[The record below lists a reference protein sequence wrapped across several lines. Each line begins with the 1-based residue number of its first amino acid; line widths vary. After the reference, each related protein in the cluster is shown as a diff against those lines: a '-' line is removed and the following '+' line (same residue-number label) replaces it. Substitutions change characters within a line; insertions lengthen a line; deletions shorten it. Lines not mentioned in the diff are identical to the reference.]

1 MPSTYSHYRF
11 GKEVLKALPESVQ
24 TLIEKHR
31 SLYDMGLHG
40 ADICLYYEPMTFNAV
55 KKTCFAVHKEYG
67 DELFARISPRIAS
80 SADPE
85 AFKAYLIGF
94 VCHDA
99 LDKVC
104 HPYVEK
110 VNSLQQVGHTELET
124 DLDRNWM
131 IQDGLDPMNHFPI
144 LHIDPSDFNS
154 QIIQEFFDNLTV
166 KEVQD
171 CLQGMIDVTKF
182 FFAPTEERLQE
193 LYQLLRDNNCFG
205 PMHGLIMKAK
215 ESPYSPQYYP
225 LFQRLYDEAVPLAV
239 KLIGNFVDYLENGTP
254 FVPEFHF
261 TFGAGE
267 NWESLCLE
275 A

>member
-11 GKEVLKALPESVQ
+11 GKEVLTLLPESTQALVS
-24 TLIEKHR
+24 KYR

-40 ADICLYYEPMTFNAV
+40 ADICLYYEPMSFNAV

-67 DELFARISPRIAS
+67 DGLFARIAPRIEK

-85 AFKAYLIGF
+85 AFKAYVLGF
-94 VCHDA
+94 VCHYA

-110 VNSLQQVGHTELET
+110 IHSLQQVSHTELET

-144 LHIDPSDFNS
+144 THIDPSEFNS
-154 QIIQEFFDNLTV
+154 RIIQEFFDNLTA

-205 PMHGLIMKAK
+205 PMHGLIMKANQS
-215 ESPYSPQYYP
+215 EYSPQYYP
-225 LFQRLYDEAVPLAV
+225 LFQRLYEEAVPLAV
-239 KLIGNFVDYLENGTP
+239 KLINNFTDHLETGAE

-267 NWESLCLE
+267 NWEALSLE

>member
-1 MPSTYSHYRF
+1 MPSTYSHYRY
-11 GKEVLKALPESVQ
+11 GKDVLALLPESTRALV
-24 TLIEKHR
+24 EKHR
-31 SLYDMGLHG
+31 ALYDMGLHG

-67 DELFARISPRIAS
+67 DELFARVAPLISGAP
-80 SADPE
+80 DPD

-94 VCHDA
+94 VCHYA

-110 VNSLQQVGHTELET
+110 VHSLQQVSHTELET
-124 DLDRNWM
+124 DLDRNFM
-131 IQDGLDPMNHFPI
+131 LMDGLDPMKHFPI
-144 LHIDPSDFNS
+144 LHIAPTEENS
-154 QIIQEFFDNLTV
+154 RIIQHFFANLTV
-166 KEVQD
+166 EEVQA

-182 FFAPTEERLQE
+182 FHAPTEERLQE

-205 PMHGLIMKAK
+205 PMHGLIMKAN

-225 LFQRLYDEAVPLAV
+225 LFQRLYDEAVPLGV
-239 KLIGNFVDYLENGTP
+239 RLINNFVDYLETGAAL
-254 FVPEFHF
+254 VPEFHF

-267 NWESLCLE
+267 NWESLSLE

>member
-11 GKEVLKALPESVQ
+11 GKEVLPLLPDSVQ
-24 TLIEKHR
+24 ALVNKYRE
-31 SLYDMGLHG
+31 LYDIGLHG
-40 ADICLYYEPMTFNAV
+40 ADICLYYEPMSFNAV
-55 KKTCFAVHKEYG
+55 KKTSFAVHKEYG
-67 DELFARISPRIAS
+67 DELFSRMAPRIRE
-80 SADPE
+80 ADDPD

-94 VCHDA
+94 VCHYA

-110 VNSLQQVGHTELET
+110 IHSLQQVSHTELET

-131 IQDGLDPMNHFPI
+131 LQDGLDPMVHFPI
-144 LHIDPSDFNS
+144 VHINPSDFNS
-154 QIIQEFFDNLTV
+154 KIIQGFFDNLSV
-166 KEVQD
+166 GEVQA

-182 FFAPTEERLQE
+182 FHAPTEERLQE
-193 LYQLLRDNNCFG
+193 LYQLLRENNCFG
-205 PMHGLIMKAK
+205 PMHGLIMKANQ
-215 ESPYSPQYYP
+215 SPYSPQYYS

-239 KLIGNFVDYLENGTP
+239 KLINNYVDHLNNGTE

-267 NWESLCLE
+267 NWESLSLE

>member
-11 GKEVLKALPESVQ
+11 GKDVLARLPEKTQ
-24 TLIEKHR
+24 ALIEKHR
-31 SLYDMGLHG
+31 PLYDMGLHG

-67 DELFARISPRIAS
+67 DELFTRMTPRLKEV
-80 SADPE
+80 ADPE
-85 AFKAYLIGF
+85 AFLVYLLGF
-94 VCHDA
+94 VCHYA

-110 VNSLQQVGHTELET
+110 VHSLQQVSHTELET
-124 DLDRNWM
+124 DLDRNFM
-131 IQDGLDPMNHFPI
+131 LLDGLDPMSHFPI
-144 LHIDPSDFNS
+144 GHIVPTEENS
-154 QIIQEFFDNLTV
+154 RVIQWFFDNLTV
-166 KEVQD
+166 QEVQD

-193 LYQLLRDNNCFG
+193 LYQILRENNCFG
-205 PMHGLIMKAK
+205 PMHGLIMKANQ
-215 ESPYSPQYYP
+215 SPYSPQYYP
-225 LFQRLYDEAVPLAV
+225 LFQRLYDEAVPLGV
-239 KLIGNFVDYLENGTP
+239 KLINSFMDWLETGADLA
-254 FVPEFHF
+254 PEFHF

-267 NWESLCLE
+267 NWEALSLE

>member
-11 GKEVLKALPESVQ
+11 GKEVLTLLPESVQ
-24 TLIEKHR
+24 ALAEKNR
-31 SLYDMGLHG
+31 GLYDIGLHG
-40 ADICLYYEPMTFNAV
+40 GDICLYYEPMTFTAV

-67 DELFARISPRIAS
+67 DELFTRMTPRIGTS
-80 SADPE
+80 SDPD

-94 VCHDA
+94 ICHYA

-110 VNSLQQVGHTELET
+110 IHSLQQVSHTELET

-131 IQDGLDPMNHFPI
+131 IQDGLDPMSHFPI
-144 LHIDPSDFNS
+144 THINPSEFHS
-154 QIIQEFFDNLTV
+154 TIIQEFFDNLSV

-171 CLQGMIDVTKF
+171 SLQGMIDVTKF
-182 FFAPTEERLQE
+182 FHAPTEKRLQE

-205 PMHGLIMKAK
+205 PMHGLIMKANQ
-215 ESPYSPQYYP
+215 SPYSPQYYP

-239 KLIGNFVDYLENGTP
+239 KLINNYMDYLANGTP

-261 TFGAGE
+261 TFGPGE
-267 NWESLCLE
+267 NWESLSLE

>member
-11 GKEVLKALPESVQ
+11 GKDVLALLPPELQ

-31 SLYDMGLHG
+31 PLYDMGLHG

-67 DELFARISPRIAS
+67 DELFSRMAQRLAEV
-80 SADPE
+80 ADPE
-85 AFKAYLIGF
+85 AFKAYLLGF
-94 VCHDA
+94 VCHYA

-110 VNSLQQVGHTELET
+110 VHSLQQVSHTELET
-124 DLDRNWM
+124 DLDRNFM
-131 IQDGLDPMNHFPI
+131 LLDGLDPMNHFPI
-144 LHIDPSDFNS
+144 LHIVPTEENARV
-154 QIIQEFFDNLTV
+154 IRWFFDNLTEQ
-166 KEVQD
+166 EVRD

-193 LYQLLRDNNCFG
+193 LYQLLRENNCFG
-205 PMHGLIMKAK
+205 PMHGLIMKANQ
-215 ESPYSPQYYP
+215 SPYSPQYYP
-225 LFQRLYDEAVPLAV
+225 LFQRLYDEAVPLGV
-239 KLIGNFVDYLENGTP
+239 KLIRNFVDHLETGAP
-254 FVPEFHF
+254 FVPDFHF

-267 NWESLCLE
+267 NWEALSL
-275 A
+275 